1 MSGTV
6 RPQLAA
12 FLKHSAC
19 KAGLLLG
26 QLGQAESHNHTSC
39 KPVSEK
45 LGLAI
50 GKYCPNQ
57 SELKIQLLL
66 SCAHPSDTR
75 VWLQTG
81 TLLKRQPDAGQDTL
95 EYLSCLVC
103 ICSPYLLLVP
113 QSIYPEC
120 KAALHFHHKTREDT
134 EEPYWA
140 LPKSPDIPAVG
151 EVQEAEGNRVSLL
164 VGAQHKARGTVWT
177 FAWAF
182 VSLGKGTEEME
193 APLKNTTV

>member
-1 MSGTV
+1 MKAGSHVHVSGGV

-12 FLKHSAC
+12 FLEHSAC

-134 EEPYWA
+134 EEPY
-140 LPKSPDIPAVG
+140 
-151 EVQEAEGNRVSLL
+151 
-164 VGAQHKARGTVWT
+164 
-177 FAWAF
+177 
-182 VSLGKGTEEME
+182 
-193 APLKNTTV
+193 